1 MKKRLRIGIIG
12 PTNMGKF
19 QNLTKKSLGFFL
31 EKAETIG
38 GAIAQLGC
46 ELWVNSDGGMISY
59 IARSYQKHG
68 GKRLVMLYPK
78 KGEPWP
84 NAHVKAHLQYADI
97 LSAQEN
103 WFWANYSVVTIPDIC
118 ICVGLS
124 AGTFSELAYIKW
136 NCQFSRGNM
145 KRLVVI
151 QELIRGERLPLE
163 IEVEVRH
170 ILTYL
175 KKADSLTR
183 VLKKLSW

>member
-1 MKKRLRIGIIG
+1 MKKHLKIGIIG
-12 PTNMGKF
+12 PTNMGKL
-19 QNLTKKSLGFFL
+19 QRLTSKSLDFFL
-31 EKAETIG
+31 EKAEIIG
-38 GAIAQLGC
+38 SSIAQFDY
-46 ELWVNSDGGMISY
+46 ELWVNSDGGMINH

-84 NAHVKAHLQYADI
+84 NTHAKIHLQHADI
-97 LSAQEN
+97 LSPQRN
-103 WFWANYSVVTIPDIC
+103 WFWANYAVVTMPDVC

-124 AGTFSELAYIKW
+124 AGTLSELAYIKW
-136 NCQFSRGNM
+136 NCQFSCGNM
-145 KRLVVI
+145 KRLIAI

-175 KKADSLTR
+175 KKANGLIR
-183 VLKKLSW
+183 IFKKLSR